1 MWCDS
6 PVCCMRNLLARNR
19 NRNSVSRIQKTFS
32 CGMCW
37 CLLWLFTLCR
47 CGVVNCDQMAM
58 SGPRHVATSPLMGSP
73 LLHCSV
79 SPPSAAVMVVTNK
92 TYCPGLH
99 QILDDYLKDL
109 WEISNQESYL
119 DLPHPQ
125 PLSCQLISILILHH
139 VLKFKFPP
147 SDCFSTKLSLFNP
160 STISK
165 QQKACVLTVP
175 MAPGWLAGDTSWQ
188 CNL

>member
-1 MWCDS
+1 
-6 PVCCMRNLLARNR
+6 MRNLLSRNR

-47 CGVVNCDQMAM
+47 CGVVNVIRWPLM

-92 TYCPGLH
+92 TYCPVLH
-99 QILDDYLKDL
+99 QILEDYLKDL

-125 PLSCQLISILILHH
+125 PLYCQLLSILILHH
-139 VLKFKFPP
+139 ILK
-147 SDCFSTKLSLFNP
+147 L
-160 STISK
+160 
-165 QQKACVLTVP
+165 
-175 MAPGWLAGDTSWQ
+175 
-188 CNL
+188 